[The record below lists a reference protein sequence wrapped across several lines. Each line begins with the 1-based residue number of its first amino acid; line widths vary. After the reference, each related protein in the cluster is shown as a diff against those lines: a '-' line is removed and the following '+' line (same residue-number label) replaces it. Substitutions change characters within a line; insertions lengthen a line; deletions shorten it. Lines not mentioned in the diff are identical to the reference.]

1 MTLPFG
7 NSLTVQWLGL
17 YAFTAGTQ
25 FQLLVG
31 ELRAYK
37 LHGTAKNKKKALTF
51 ILNELGDHWTITN
64 M

>member
-1 MTLPFG
+1 MLSLP
-7 NSLTVQWLGL
+7 
-17 YAFTAGTQ
+17 GTQ

-37 LHGTAKNKKKALTF
+37 LHGTAKNKKKTVTF
-51 ILNELGDHWTITN
+51 ILNELGDHWMIIN